1 MGLKEG
7 DVVKSINNKRW
18 RGAEDFDRMIQLVL
32 QAKIDGELI
41 VLEVFGRSTSIRGRK
56 KQKTK

>member
-32 QAKIDGELI
+32 QAKIDGELV
-41 VLEVFGRSTSIRGRK
+41 VLEVFGRSTRGRK